1 MMTTIYGTVAL
12 TDLLFPVKL
21 RISPVLKL
29 VELQLQLRS
38 DLSGNINSFVGF
50 VELLG

>member
-1 MMTTIYGTVAL
+1 MTTIYGTVAL

-38 DLSGNINSFVGF
+38 GLSGNINSFVGF
-50 VELLG
+50 VELLE